1 MSGETLLEAR
11 AIDIAYSRRSRR
23 GDDPRIVRDVEFSV
37 RPGEVLA
44 LVGESGSGKT
54 TVARAIVGLVRF
66 DGEMRFGPARTS
78 LSGHRSHELRRQIQ
92 MVFQDP
98 RSSLNPRMTVEA
110 IVREAWRTHP
120 VARPEGDLRSETVR
134 LLDRVG
140 LPESVLDRRP
150 GQLSG
155 GQCQRVSIARA
166 LALKPRLI
174 VCDEAVSAL
183 DVSVQAQILR
193 LLLDLKESFGI
204 SLLFIT
210 HDLGVVRQIAD
221 AVAVMEKGEIVEQGG
236 TEAIFT
242 SPQHPYTRALLG
254 AALDLRVDDATPTA
268 PVSEGM
274 HE

>member
-11 AIDIAYSRRSRR
+11 ALDISYSRRGRR
-23 GDDPRIVRDVEFSV
+23 GADHRIVRDVAFSL
-37 RPGEVLA
+37 RQGEVLA

-66 DGEMRFGPARTS
+66 DGELRFGADGIS

-98 RSSLNPRMTVEA
+98 RSSLNPRMTVES

-120 VARPEGDLRSETVR
+120 AAAPKGDPRAEIVR

-140 LPESVLDRRP
+140 LAEAVLDRRP

-166 LALKPRLI
+166 LALHPRLI

-193 LLLDLKESFGI
+193 LLLDLKQSFGI

-221 AVAVMEKGEIVEQGG
+221 SVAVMEKGEIVEQGA
-236 TEAIFT
+236 TEAVFT
-242 SPQHPYTRALLG
+242 APRHPYTRALLD
-254 AALDLRVDDATPTA
+254 AALDLNVDDVPLATSIP
-268 PVSEGM
+268 EGM
-274 HE
+274 TE